1 MPNAVEEPQ
10 PATRTALTESTAA
23 KSHFAVTMFL
33 APFITI
39 HPKRPYRAAGC
50 EDDGLTRGYER
61 GESAVIPLT
70 HRVTATGRTIT
81 VGRARGSFKGFA
93 RRRSL
98 EVRLPA
104 AAPPKAVKV
113 GGKTLAWHHRLGR
126 QGWTYDGQAATV
138 VIRLASIDVT
148 RGATI
153 TVVRNPQTP
162 DRLANGLAG
171 LLRRL
176 DRVCRYNNLA
186 SPVFPVHPGERDAVD
201 VAQAG
206 NRIGLD
212 PTTFAAEVAGLREE
226 ARYRCFDFKT
236 ADREAP
242 KVMWVARKSYE

>member
-1 MPNAVEEPQ
+1 
-10 PATRTALTESTAA
+10 
-23 KSHFAVTMFL
+23 
-33 APFITI
+33 
-39 HPKRPYRAAGC
+39 
-50 EDDGLTRGYER
+50 
-61 GESAVIPLT
+61 
-70 HRVTATGRTIT
+70 
-81 VGRARGSFKGFA
+81 
-93 RRRSL
+93 L

-113 GGKTLAWHHRLGR
+113 GGKMLAWRHRLGR

-153 TVVRNPQTP
+153 TVVRDPQTP
-162 DRLANGLAG
+162 DRLADGLAG
-171 LLRRL
+171 LLHRL

-212 PTTFAAEVAGLREE
+212 PTTFAAEVARLRRQVRKLP
-226 ARYRCFDFKT
+226 AALAGFLAAVRKRK
-236 ADREAP
+236 REKPTKYLTQASGILRTTL
-242 KVMWVARKSYE
+242 AQFGGR